1 MGSTLKSAQGIM
13 CAMTVK
19 YSSERTT
26 EAIIESVIK
35 RSLADQSERHILDR
49 GQRQGPEDNEGNI
62 CSDGQLLELSREISV
77 LLSEV
82 EALEVRLRLS
92 APTRST
98 SRRTREPFA
107 RRWREGG
114 RRQGGGRTLE
124 QQRRVEAGLER
135 SRRRRLHRARDVIA
149 AGNIIAELSQGR
161 GESQEK
167 NYQERTGEGSQ
178 MCRLVDLHK
187 GRRGYEELG
196 IKVVNCNIISE

>member
-1 MGSTLKSAQGIM
+1 MGSTLKSTQGTM

-19 YSSERTT
+19 YSSERTI

-49 GQRQGPEDNEGNI
+49 GQRQDPEDNEGNNW
-62 CSDGQLLELSREISV
+62 SDGQLLELSREISV

-92 APTRST
+92 APARST

-107 RRWREGG
+107 RKWRGGG
-114 RRQGGGRTLE
+114 RHQGGGRTLE

-149 AGNIIAELSQGR
+149 AGNIIAELSQR
-161 GESQEK
+161 REESQEK
-167 NYQERTGEGSQ
+167 TDQERTGEGSHVQ
-178 MCRLVDLHK
+178 F
-187 GRRGYEELG
+187 GRFAQRTPWLRGVGDESSEL
-196 IKVVNCNIISE
+196 

>member
-1 MGSTLKSAQGIM
+1 MGSTLRSTQDTM

-19 YSSERTT
+19 YSSERTI

-49 GQRQGPEDNEGNI
+49 GQRQNQEDNEGNI
-62 CSDGQLLELSREISV
+62 CSDGQWLELSREISS

-82 EALEVRLRLS
+82 EAMEARLRLS

-107 RRWREGG
+107 WRF
-114 RRQGGGRTLE
+114 QGGGRHQGSRGTLE

-135 SRRRRLHRARDVIA
+135 SRRRRLHRALHVIA
-149 AGNIIAELSQGR
+149 VGNIIAELSQR
-161 GESQEK
+161 RKESQ
-167 NYQERTGEGSQ
+167 SQ
-178 MCRLVDLHK
+178 GKTD
-187 GRRGYEELG
+187 
-196 IKVVNCNIISE
+196 

>member
-1 MGSTLKSAQGIM
+1 MGSTLRLTQGIM
-13 CAMTVK
+13 CAMTVN
-19 YSSERTT
+19 YSSERTI

-49 GQRQGPEDNEGNI
+49 GQRQDPEDNRGNI

-98 SRRTREPFA
+98 SRRTRDPFA

-135 SRRRRLHRARDVIA
+135 SRRRRLSRARDVIA

-167 NYQERTGEGSQ
+167 NYQERTGEGSHVQ
-178 MCRLVDLHK
+178 I
-187 GRRGYEELG
+187 GRFAQRTPWLRGVGDKSSEL
-196 IKVVNCNIISE
+196 

>member
-1 MGSTLKSAQGIM
+1 MGSTLRSTQGIM
-13 CAMTVK
+13 CEMTVK
-19 YSSERTT
+19 FSSERTI

-49 GQRQGPEDNEGNI
+49 GQRQNPEDNEGNI

-107 RRWREGG
+107 RRW
-114 RRQGGGRTLE
+114 
-124 QQRRVEAGLER
+124 
-135 SRRRRLHRARDVIA
+135 
-149 AGNIIAELSQGR
+149 
-161 GESQEK
+161 
-167 NYQERTGEGSQ
+167 
-178 MCRLVDLHK
+178 
-187 GRRGYEELG
+187 
-196 IKVVNCNIISE
+196 

>member
-1 MGSTLKSAQGIM
+1 MGTLMGTLKSTQGTV

-19 YSSERTT
+19 YSSERTI

-35 RSLADQSERHILDR
+35 RSLADQSERHTLDR
-49 GQRQGPEDNEGNI
+49 GQRQDREDNEGNI
-62 CSDGQLLELSREISV
+62 CSDGHLLELSREISV

-82 EALEVRLRLS
+82 EALEARLRLS
-92 APTRST
+92 ASARST

-107 RRWREGG
+107 RRWR
-114 RRQGGGRTLE
+114 GGGRTLE

-149 AGNIIAELSQGR
+149 AGNIIGELSPRR

-167 NYQERTGEGSQ
+167 TDQERTGEGSHMQ
-178 MCRLVDLHK
+178 I
-187 GRRGYEELG
+187 GRFAQRTPWLREVGDKSTEL
-196 IKVVNCNIISE
+196 

>member
-1 MGSTLKSAQGIM
+1 MGSTLRSTQGNM
-13 CAMTVK
+13 HAMTVK
-19 YSSERTT
+19 YSSERTI
-26 EAIIESVIK
+26 EAIIESAIK
-35 RSLADQSERHILDR
+35 RSLAGQSEQHILVR
-49 GQRQGPEDNEGNI
+49 GQRQDPEDNEGNI

-124 QQRRVEAGLER
+124 QQQRVEAGLER
-135 SRRRRLHRARDVIA
+135 SRRRRLHRARDVIG
-149 AGNIIAELSQGR
+149 AGNIIAELPQR
-161 GESQEK
+161 RRESQEK
-167 NYQERTGEGSQ
+167 TDQERTGEGSRVQ
-178 MCRLVDLHK
+178 I
-187 GRRGYEELG
+187 GRFAPRTPWLRGVGDKSSEL
-196 IKVVNCNIISE
+196 